1 MNSGDLIDFFR
12 AIHPKTKCYTWRRQN
27 PIKQA
32 RLDYFIGSRTLLDL
46 ITKCN
51 ISARYRSDHS
61 SIELILKLS
70 EFKRGKG
77 IWKFNCSLLKD
88 KEYLDLINKT
98 IKDET
103 VKYAAK
109 VYNMEKI
116 DQISFE
122 NIHLTIE
129 DRLFLETLLLEI
141 RGTTIQYSTR
151 LKKEQTNEE
160 PKLIGEIEQ
169 LESQEND
176 NLTALTEKK
185 EKLEFL
191 RNEKLNGVL
200 VRSRAN
206 WLKNGEKPSKYLC
219 SLERKNYVEKTI
231 KQLKTVNDSIT
242 TDQKEILK
250 EIQTYYS
257 NRFKSRNT
265 DETPISSII
274 DDKNIRKLDDNTS
287 KQLDGKLTAEEI
299 SYAIKNMKND
309 KSPGI
314 GGFPVEFFKIFWG
327 RIKFLVLRALNEG
340 YEKGEMS
347 ETLKYAVITCIPK
360 GTKKVLS
367 GLVVSKFGI

>member
-1 MNSGDLIDFFR
+1 MCMHQTRTHQLSFMSSVRLSKEHRTTPSFAGDLNLTLNANMDACNYKHLNNPQSRRVLINTMNNGDLIDFFR
-12 AIHPKTKCYTWRRQN
+12 AIHPKTKHYTWRRQN

-51 ISARYRSDHS
+51 ISAGYRSDHS

-109 VYNMEKI
+109 IYNMEKI

-122 NIHLTIE
+122 NIHLTIG
-129 DRLFLETLLLEI
+129 DRLFLETLLLEM
-141 RGTTIQYSTR
+141 RGTTIQYSTQ

-160 PKLIGEIEQ
+160 QKLIGEIEQ

-185 EKLEFL
+185 
-191 RNEKLNGVL
+191 
-200 VRSRAN
+200 
-206 WLKNGEKPSKYLC
+206 
-219 SLERKNYVEKTI
+219 RKI
-231 KQLKTVNDSIT
+231 G
-242 TDQKEILK
+242 
-250 EIQTYYS
+250 
-257 NRFKSRNT
+257 
-265 DETPISSII
+265 IS
-274 DDKNIRKLDDNTS
+274 
-287 KQLDGKLTAEEI
+287 
-299 SYAIKNMKND
+299 
-309 KSPGI
+309 P
-314 GGFPVEFFKIFWG
+314 
-327 RIKFLVLRALNEG
+327 
-340 YEKGEMS
+340 
-347 ETLKYAVITCIPK
+347 
-360 GTKKVLS
+360 
-367 GLVVSKFGI
+367 